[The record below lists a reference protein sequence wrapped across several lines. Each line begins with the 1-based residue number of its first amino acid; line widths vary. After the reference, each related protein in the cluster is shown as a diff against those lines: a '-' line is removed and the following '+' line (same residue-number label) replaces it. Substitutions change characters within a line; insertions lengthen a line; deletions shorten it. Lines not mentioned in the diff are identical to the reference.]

1 MIYIKDRHIYKGPGI
16 YVGREMPYLGL
27 AGSVLGNRCDGR
39 TREER
44 IANFRRD
51 LWEKMQRREKEY
63 RELKRIAELARHED
77 AILICWC
84 APKPCHAEVIRDA
97 VEGQI
102 WDRQLSSYVC
112 DRSRPLHFIGSIP
125 R

>member
-1 MIYIKDRHIYKGPGI
+1 MIYIKDRHIYKGSGI

-27 AGSVLGNRCDGR
+27 AGSVLGNRCGGR

-51 LWEKMQRREKEY
+51 LWGKMKRREKEY
-63 RELKRIAELARHED
+63 WELKRIAELALHED
-77 AILICWC
+77 IILICWC

-97 VEGQI
+97 VEFLNSPKGRI
-102 WDRQLSSYVC
+102 WDRRLSSI
-112 DRSRPLHFIGSIP
+112 DF
-125 R
+125 